1 MLQANDMFDPS
12 LYERTLRAP
21 LEAETLAS
29 WCYTSQEWYAREVER
44 IFMRSWNL
52 IGRVERVPRPGDFIT
67 VEYAGAAIIVV
78 RGRDNAIRAFA
89 NSCRH
94 RGARLLDGEG
104 NCKLA
109 IKCRYHSWVYNLDGA
124 LAGCDGMEDTRDFD
138 RARHGL
144 TPVRIENWAGFLFVN
159 FSPDAPDLRTWL
171 GDIWDTVAPYQPEDL
186 VCTRRKEYEVA
197 CNWKLYVENFNDLGH
212 IKTVHKSS
220 LEPLRQKYTRPCEFE
235 PRNGQGFTAWVEHDG
250 TRTLLDGV
258 DGPRGFDDLPTLSG
272 RARHG
277 SFYATVFPLAA
288 FGFCVD
294 SAWSLE
300 IYPLGPSRMKLV
312 VGSLFHKDA
321 LARPD
326 FDEFAAR
333 YYARMDV
340 AVPEDNAINEAVQ
353 NGLAGA
359 ETAPGRIGDQEIAV
373 NWLNRWWLERT
384 LGLDQGGTKND
395 RAA

>member
-1 MLQANDMFDPS
+1 MFDPR

-21 LEAETLAS
+21 LEAETLAP
-29 WCYTSQEWYAREVER
+29 WCYTSDAWYAREVER

-109 IKCRYHSWVYNLDGA
+109 IKCPYHSWVYNLDGA

-138 RARHGL
+138 RAHHGL
-144 TPVRIENWAGFLFVN
+144 KPVRIENWAGFLFVN

-171 GDIWDTVAPYQPEDL
+171 GEIWDTVAPYKPEDM

-220 LEPLRQKYTRPCEFE
+220 LELLRQKYTRPCEFE
-235 PRNGQGFTAWVEHDG
+235 PRSGQGFTAWVEHDG
-250 TRTLLDGV
+250 TRTLLNGV

-312 VGSLFHKDA
+312 VSSLFHKDA
-321 LARPD
+321 PARPD
-326 FDEFAAR
+326 FDAIAAR

-359 ETAPGRIGDQEIAV
+359 GAGTGRVGDQEIAV

-384 LGLDQGGTKND
+384 LGLNQGGTKND
-395 RAA
+395 RAT